1 MLAATPR
8 SGVPDADADT
18 VTNTTPD
25 CHSHP
30 NPDAYANPYLAT
42 VSETADLAVPTPAL
56 GGSPGIARGLRG
68 AAIPHPTE
76 RAPSD

>member
-18 VTNTTPD
+18 VTNTNTTPY
-25 CHSHP
+25 
-30 NPDAYANPYLAT
+30 AYANPYPYLAT